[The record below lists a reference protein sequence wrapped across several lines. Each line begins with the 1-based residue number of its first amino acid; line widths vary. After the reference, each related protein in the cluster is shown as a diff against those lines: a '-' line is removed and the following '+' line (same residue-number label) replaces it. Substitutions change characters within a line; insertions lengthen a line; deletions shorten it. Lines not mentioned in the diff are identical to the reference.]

1 MSTMGS
7 GAYRIIGQCN
17 MADFAFI
24 DHLVGSVTKAEDID
38 TSSLKHKQQL
48 AILFASETHKKGIGW
63 GFVREVVTEVLYWG
77 YRDKIRNIEIRLTHD
92 PKKIRKVTEFRRLWE
107 QHGQEEG

>member
-1 MSTMGS
+1 MPTMRSS
-7 GAYRIIGQCN
+7 GYRIVGQCN

-38 TSSLKHKQQL
+38 TSTLKHKQQL

-63 GFVREVVTEVLYWG
+63 GFVREVVTEVLFWG
-77 YRDKIRNIEIRLTHD
+77 DNDKIRDIEIRLTHD
-92 PKKIRKVTEFRRLWE
+92 PKKMKKATEFRRLWY
-107 QHGQEEG
+107 GAASAV